1 MFDNIGSK
9 IKTLAVVV
17 CVIGMIGSAI
27 GAIAMWANGVFLG
40 GLVILAVG
48 CLTSWIGSF
57 FTYGLGQLIE
67 NSDLQVEELNKL
79 RMQVNELKQP
89 APEVR
94 TPAPEVVESAPAA
107 AVHEQPAQQP
117 AVRERPAPKT
127 SAYVKPVVYDG
138 KNWICDKC
146 GHENLGVQT
155 FCRDCGKHRQ

>member
-1 MFDNIGSK
+1 MFDNIGGK
-9 IKTLAVVV
+9 IKILAVVV

-27 GAIAMWANGVFLG
+27 LAIELWSEG
-40 GLVILAVG
+40 GFFAGLLALAVG
-48 CLTSWIGSF
+48 CLASWIGSF

-94 TPAPEVVESAPAA
+94 KPAPAA
-107 AVHEQPAQQP
+107 AVHEQPARQP

>member
-1 MFDNIGSK
+1 MFNNIGGK

-27 GAIAMWANGVFLG
+27 TAIVLWVNGLFLPGLLFLG
-40 GLVILAVG
+40 VG
-48 CLTSWIGSF
+48 CLASWIGSF
-57 FTYGLGQLIE
+57 FAYGLGQLIE

-89 APEVR
+89 APEV
-94 TPAPEVVESAPAA
+94 VEPAPAA
-107 AVHEQPAQQP
+107 AVHEHPAQQP

-138 KNWICDKC
+138 KNWICNKC

-155 FCRDCGKHRQ
+155 WCRDCGRHRQ